1 MEKQTITTY
10 KDLIVWQKSI
20 ELVNEVYAVTRRFP
34 KEEMFGLT
42 NQIRRAAVS
51 IPANIAEG
59 WGRSSTKNYVQF
71 IKISLGSLFELETLI
86 IIAKDQSYIEEHVKN
101 KTSEEIAEIGK
112 MLNKLMQN
120 LENYIKK

>member
-86 IIAKDQSYIEEHVKN
+86 IIAQDQSYIEEHVKN

>member
-59 WGRSSTKNYVQF
+59 WGRNSTKNYVQF

>member
-1 MEKQTITTY
+1 MEKQTVTTY
-10 KDLIVWQKSI
+10 KDLVVWQKGI
-20 ELVNEVYAVTRRFP
+20 ELVNEIYVVTRIFP

-42 NQIRRAAVS
+42 NQLRRAAIS

-86 IIAKDQSYIEEHVKN
+86 IIAKDQNYLEEQIMN
-101 KTSEEIAEIGK
+101 KISVEITEIGK
-112 MLNKLMQN
+112 MLNKLIRN

>member
-1 MEKQTITTY
+1 MEKQTVTSY
-10 KDLIVWQKSI
+10 KDLVVWQKGI
-20 ELVNEVYAVTRRFP
+20 ELVNEIYVVTRKFP

-42 NQIRRAAVS
+42 NQLRRAVIS

-86 IIAKDQSYIEEHVKN
+86 IISKDQNYLE
-101 KTSEEIAEIGK
+101 EEIMNKISVEIKEIGK
-112 MLNKLMQN
+112 MLNKLIRN

>member
-1 MEKQTITTY
+1 MEKQTVTTY
-10 KDLIVWQKSI
+10 KDLVVWQKGI
-20 ELVNEVYAVTRRFP
+20 ELVNEIYVVTRIFP

-42 NQIRRAAVS
+42 NQLRRAAIS

-86 IIAKDQSYIEEHVKN
+86 IIAKDQNYLEEQIMN
-101 KTSEEIAEIGK
+101 KISVEITEIGK
-112 MLNKLMQN
+112 MLNKLIHN

>member
-1 MEKQTITTY
+1 MEKQTVTTY
-10 KDLIVWQKSI
+10 KDLIVWQKGI
-20 ELVNEVYAVTRRFP
+20 ELVNEIYVVTRIFP

-42 NQIRRAAVS
+42 NQLRRAAIS

-86 IIAKDQSYIEEHVKN
+86 IIAKDQNYLEEQIMN
-101 KTSEEIAEIGK
+101 KISVEITEIGK
-112 MLNKLMQN
+112 MLNKLIRN

>member
-1 MEKQTITTY
+1 MEKQTVTTY
-10 KDLIVWQKSI
+10 KDLVVWQKGI
-20 ELVNEVYAVTRRFP
+20 ELVNEMYVVTRIFP

-42 NQIRRAAVS
+42 NQLRRAAIS

-86 IIAKDQSYIEEHVKN
+86 IIAKDQNYLEEQIMN
-101 KTSEEIAEIGK
+101 KISVEITEIGK
-112 MLNKLMQN
+112 MLNKLIHN